1 MIVITL
7 LLSIFS
13 NLLIISISVSTD
25 KYYRDEEDK
34 AYFPLSI
41 PIYPVRRD
49 IITNEEV
56 SRGRIKDMVLEVDK
70 IRQDKISYDE
80 FVRTAQCSS
89 PIPDLNGNRGT
100 YSALRMVK
108 LTKKYLETAC
118 AHIES
123 NCYATENTCPQYI
136 EKAKNGTYNQINGV
150 ELYRLKSNK
159 LYLDRPWG
167 QERLEIS
174 YPINRLV
181 NDDMR
186 LLNYV
191 LSNIRDI
198 GDCFFFFGGE
208 QAAFRWRFVVPIF
221 SFAPN
226 MKNSDLPFPWLESY
240 AAEIKREEESLK
252 ANNFTDD
259 FYSSHHISW
268 QKRHSKA
275 AFFASFNAGS
285 PRQFVFDQAVLRPD
299 LFHVGFSRQDTGEIA
314 WNLNSD
320 ENTLQFRSNP
330 HVLSDFTIDNQAGF
344 LQPAMKFAV
353 NRGYN
358 PKEYKYII
366 VPAGSGALSTS
377 GRLAQLLA
385 HSFAVILLQETG
397 FNYPFSARLQAWVH
411 YVPLAYN
418 MADAIDKINW
428 LIKHDDMAQQIA
440 LNAKN
445 FGKSYLRLEDYFCYL
460 AMSLHLLSEMQK
472 DDGVTEPS
480 NKAILL
486 IDFN

>member
-1 MIVITL
+1 MVIFSL

-13 NLLIISISVSTD
+13 YLFIISNSVSTD
-25 KYYRDEEDK
+25 EHRDVEDMI
-34 AYFPLSI
+34 YFPQSI
-41 PIYPVRRD
+41 PVYPVRKD
-49 IITNEEV
+49 ALTNEEV
-56 SRGRIKDMVLEVDK
+56 SRGRIKDMLLGVGEVSQEK
-70 IRQDKISYDE
+70 MSYED
-80 FVRTAQCSS
+80 FVRTAQCSN
-89 PIPDLNGNRGT
+89 PIPDLNGNRGA

-123 NCYATENTCPQYI
+123 NCYASENSCPQYI
-136 EKAKNGTYNQINGV
+136 ENAKNGTYVRLNGI
-150 ELYRLKSNK
+150 ELYRLKANK

-167 QERLEIS
+167 QERLES
-174 YPINRLV
+174 PMNRLV
-181 NDDMR
+181 NGDMR
-186 LLNYV
+186 LFNYV

-208 QAAFRWRFVVPIF
+208 QAKFSWRFVVPIF

-226 MKNSDLPFPWLESY
+226 MMNSDLPFPWLESY
-240 AAEIKREEESLK
+240 AAEIYREEESRK
-252 ANNFTDD
+252 ANNFTDE
-259 FYSSHHISW
+259 FYSSHHSSW
-268 QKRHSKA
+268 QERHSKA
-275 AFFASFNAGS
+275 AFFASFNAGA
-285 PRQFVFDQAVLRPD
+285 PRQFIFDQAVLRPD
-299 LFHVGFSRQDTGEIA
+299 LFHVGFSKQDTYLSA

-330 HVLSDFTIDNQAGF
+330 HVLRDSTIDNQAGF
-344 LQPAMKFAV
+344 LQPVMRFAV

-366 VPAGSGALSTS
+366 VPAGSGVLSTS

-385 HSFAVILLQETG
+385 HSGAVILLQEAG
-397 FNYPFSARLQAWVH
+397 FNYPFSARLQPWVH

-418 MADAIDKINW
+418 MADAIDKIDW

-440 LNAKN
+440 RNAKN

-480 NKAILL
+480 SKAMLL

>member
-1 MIVITL
+1 MT
-7 LLSIFS
+7 
-13 NLLIISISVSTD
+13 
-25 KYYRDEEDK
+25 
-34 AYFPLSI
+34 YFPQSI

-49 IITNEEV
+49 VFTNEEV
-56 SRGRIKDMVLEVDK
+56 SRGRIKDMLLEVGKVSQEKMSYGDF
-70 IRQDKISYDE
+70 IR
-80 FVRTAQCSS
+80 RAQCSN
-89 PIPDLNGNRGT
+89 PIPDLNGNRGA

-123 NCYATENTCPQYI
+123 NCYASENTCPQYI
-136 EKAKNGTYNQINGV
+136 EKAKNGTYARLNGV
-150 ELYRLKSNK
+150 ELYRLKTNK

-167 QERLEIS
+167 QERLES
-174 YPINRLV
+174 PMNRLV
-181 NDDMR
+181 NGDMR
-186 LLNYV
+186 LFNHV
-191 LSNIRDI
+191 LSNIKDI

-208 QAAFRWRFVVPIF
+208 QAAFSWRFIVPIF

-240 AAEIKREEESLK
+240 AAEIKREVESRK
-252 ANNFTDD
+252 ANNFSDE
-259 FYSSHHISW
+259 FYSSHHSSW
-268 QKRHSKA
+268 RERHSKA

-299 LFHVGFSRQDTGEIA
+299 LFDVSFSKHDKGGTA

-320 ENTLQFRSNP
+320 ENTLQFRSNNDA
-330 HVLSDFTIDNQAGF
+330 LSDSTIDNQAGF
-344 LQPAMKFAV
+344 IQHVMRFAT

-366 VPAGSGALSTS
+366 VPAGSGVLSTS

-385 HSFAVILLQETG
+385 HSGAVILLQEAG
-397 FNYPFSARLQAWVH
+397 FDYPFSARLQPWVH

-418 MADAIDKINW
+418 MADAIDKIDW
-428 LIKHDDMAQQIA
+428 LIKNDVMARQIA
-440 LNAKN
+440 SNAKN

-480 NKAILL
+480 SKAMLL

>member
-1 MIVITL
+1 MAVITL
-7 LLSIFS
+7 LLSIFIH
-13 NLLIISISVSTD
+13 LLIITRSVSTD
-25 KYYRDEEDK
+25 EHWDEEDTT
-34 AYFPLSI
+34 YFPQSI

-49 IITNEEV
+49 VITNEEV
-56 SRGRIKDMVLEVDK
+56 SRGRIKDILLELGKV
-70 IRQDKISYDE
+70 RQEKMSYRD
-80 FVRTAQCSS
+80 FVRTAQCSN
-89 PIPDLNGNRGT
+89 PIPDLNGNRGA

-123 NCYATENTCPQYI
+123 NCYASENSCPQYI
-136 EKAKNGTYNQINGV
+136 ENAKNGTYARLNGI
-150 ELYRLKSNK
+150 ELYRLKANK

-167 QERLEIS
+167 QERLES
-174 YPINRLV
+174 PMNRLV
-181 NDDMR
+181 NGDMR
-186 LLNYV
+186 LFNFV
-191 LSNIRDI
+191 LSNIKDI

-208 QAAFRWRFVVPIF
+208 QAAFSWRFVVPIF

-240 AAEIKREEESLK
+240 AAEIKREEESRK
-252 ANNFTDD
+252 ANNFSDEY
-259 FYSSHHISW
+259 YSSHLSSW
-268 QKRHSKA
+268 QERHSKA
-275 AFFASFNAGS
+275 AFFASLSDGS

-299 LFHVGFSRQDTGEIA
+299 LFHVSFSKQDTGLTA

-330 HVLSDFTIDNQAGF
+330 HVLSDLTIDNQAGF
-344 LQPAMKFAV
+344 KQSVMRFAA

-366 VPAGSGALSTS
+366 VPAGSGVLSTS

-385 HSFAVILLQETG
+385 HSGAVILLQEAG

-428 LIKHDDMAQQIA
+428 LVQHDDMAQQIA
-440 LNAKN
+440 HNAKN

-480 NKAILL
+480 SKAMLL